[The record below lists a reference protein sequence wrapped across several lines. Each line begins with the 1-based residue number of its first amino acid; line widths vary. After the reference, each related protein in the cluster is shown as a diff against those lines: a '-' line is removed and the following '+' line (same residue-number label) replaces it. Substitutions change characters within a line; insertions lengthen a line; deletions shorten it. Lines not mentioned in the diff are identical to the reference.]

1 MQRKDNENFADGL
14 ERHVLEEE
22 ASLERYRHLGGM
34 LRDGPAGLL
43 IRSIFLDEEHHHHVL
58 AQMAKELRALSEEK
72 FTIDA
77 ATRAEVRA
85 MIEELIVHEEA
96 TIEKCRA
103 LKEQYARLDNDLFAA
118 LLEALVCDSEKHK
131 RLLIALE
138 EVIAA

>member
-1 MQRKDNENFADGL
+1 
-14 ERHVLEEE
+14 
-22 ASLERYRHLGGM
+22 
-34 LRDGPAGLL
+34 
-43 IRSIFLDEEHHHHVL
+43 
-58 AQMAKELRALSEEK
+58 MAKELRALSEEK

-138 EVIAA
+138 EVIAT